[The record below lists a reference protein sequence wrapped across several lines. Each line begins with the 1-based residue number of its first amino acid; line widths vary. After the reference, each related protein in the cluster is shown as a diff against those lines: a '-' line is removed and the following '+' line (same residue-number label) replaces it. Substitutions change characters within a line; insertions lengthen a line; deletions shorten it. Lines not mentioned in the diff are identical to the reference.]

1 MFQLTT
7 IEKKK
12 REEKMKWKIK
22 TLNLKNSGKVFCP
35 NILYI
40 LAVKKQI

>member
-22 TLNLKNSGKVFCP
+22 NDKSEKFWQG
-35 NILYI
+35 ILSQHFVYSSS
-40 LAVKKQI
+40 

>member
-7 IEKKK
+7 IEKK

-22 TLNLKNSGKVFCP
+22 TLNLKDSGKVFCP

>member
-22 TLNLKNSGKVFCP
+22 MLNLKNSGKVFCP

>member
-7 IEKKK
+7 IEKK
-12 REEKMKWKIK
+12 KMKWKIK
-22 TLNLKNSGKVFCP
+22 TLNLKNFGKVFCP